1 MRFLD
6 THAGPVGGFFLGAGS
21 AMTVEIL
28 KRADPT
34 SPVVIGVAVVEVLIG
49 LLLLARYARR

>member
-6 THAGPVGGFFLGAGS
+6 RHAGPVGGFFLGAGT

-28 KRADPT
+28 KRSEPT
-34 SPVVIGVAVVEVLIG
+34 APVVLGVAAAEVLAG
-49 LLLLARYARR
+49 LLLLVRYMRR